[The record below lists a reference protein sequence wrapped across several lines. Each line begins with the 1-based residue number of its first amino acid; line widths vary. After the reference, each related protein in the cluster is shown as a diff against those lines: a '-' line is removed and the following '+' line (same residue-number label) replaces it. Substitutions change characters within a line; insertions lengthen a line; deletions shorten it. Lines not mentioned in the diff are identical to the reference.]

1 MEQNET
7 GCQAPQAPILCVN
20 NCGFF
25 GTAATMNM
33 CSKCYKDLVLK
44 QEQANFAASSIQSIV
59 NGSSTAAAAATSAGG
74 AKPIDHV
81 FVEKS
86 FRSTRSL
93 PEREFSPADTSR
105 DLKKEASTTVEAP
118 PPVKSGVNRCSG
130 CRRKVGL
137 TGFRCRCGELFCA
150 DHRYSDRHEC
160 SYDYKSAGREAIAR
174 ENPVVKAAKIIKI

>member
-1 MEQNET
+1 MAQKTEKEET
-7 GCQAPQAPILCVN
+7 EYKVVPENISLCVKCGVAGNSPTN
-20 NCGFF
+20 NLCQKCFNTT
-25 GTAATMNM
+25 TAA
-33 CSKCYKDLVLK
+33 
-44 QEQANFAASSIQSIV
+44 
-59 NGSSTAAAAATSAGG
+59 STSTAAAAAATSAGG